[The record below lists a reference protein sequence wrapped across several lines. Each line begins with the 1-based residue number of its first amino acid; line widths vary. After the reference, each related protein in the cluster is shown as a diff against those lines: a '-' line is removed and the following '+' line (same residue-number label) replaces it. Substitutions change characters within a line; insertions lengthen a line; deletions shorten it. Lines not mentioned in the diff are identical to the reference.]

1 MTNIGTWDTVGPEIC
16 NQNTK
21 AYEPPRIVKGSAVHK
36 DIFFAI
42 YSAMSTTTTTLKQG
56 IGRERY

>member
-1 MTNIGTWDTVGPEIC
+1 MNHQALT
-16 NQNTK
+16 
-21 AYEPPRIVKGSAVHK
+21 GSAIHK

-56 IGRERY
+56 ISRERY